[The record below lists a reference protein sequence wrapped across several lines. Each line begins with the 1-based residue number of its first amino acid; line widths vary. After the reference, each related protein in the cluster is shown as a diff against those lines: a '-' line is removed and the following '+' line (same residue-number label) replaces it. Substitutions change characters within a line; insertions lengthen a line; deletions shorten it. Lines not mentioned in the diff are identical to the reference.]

1 MGLMKVRS
9 SHNYRPGELLVRLSS
24 QQNSLQSDLLQEH
37 GLKLLDRFE
46 MSAAGPQSTQQ
57 QGDILHLKLPQGSS
71 LDEVRKA
78 LAKDPRVAYT
88 ATNDVL
94 QSFGQVQPDDL
105 STGLWGLPTIEAPQ
119 AWAITT
125 GDRETAPLVGVI
137 DSGIDYNHPE
147 LKANIWTNPN
157 EVANGLDDDGNG
169 VVDDLHGYDAAGR
182 DGDPMDD
189 GSHGTHVAG
198 TIAAGGNDGPGV
210 VGVAWQAQLM
220 PLKFLSGGFGD
231 IASAIAAIQ
240 YADSQGVRITSN
252 SWGGSNYNQ
261 ALKDVLAASP
271 ALHICAAGNSANDSD
286 TKPLY
291 PAAYDLDN
299 IVSVAATDSQDQLA
313 SFSNYGATS
322 VDLAAPGKTILSTVP
337 NGEYGIKSGTSMA
350 TPHVT
355 GVASLVAGR
364 FPDISNAELKDRL
377 MFSTDRLPQLE
388 GKVVSGGRLNAA
400 SALEN
405 DPVAPGRVVG
415 LAVKPD
421 ETSETSV
428 TVSWVAAGDDGQRG
442 KAAAY
447 ELRWAEFPLTDDNFE
462 QGIRVPVNVPEEAG
476 TAQQAQIELVPS
488 GRERRLHLALRAV
501 DNVGNR
507 GALSQLQTTVPA
519 AQVAFEDDGERGDQG
534 WQAEGDWAL
543 TAYPGRGLV
552 WSDSPS
558 GSYRRDLNDSLTSP
572 SFSLQGY
579 QNPELSFDVR
589 HDLEINF
596 DKVFLEVTNDG
607 ENWNQLDAFNLLAD
621 WSRKSYDLADYAD
634 QPEVQFRFRLKT
646 DGDVFKD
653 GVYLDNIV
661 VAES

>member
-1 MGLMKVRS
+1 MKVPYAK
-9 SHNYRPGELLVRLSS
+9 NYRPAELLVRLRSQQHELSS
-24 QQNSLQSDLLQEH
+24 QDLLQEH
-37 GLKLLDRFE
+37 GLKLIDRFE
-46 MSAAGPQSTQQ
+46 LKGDGLDAAEQE
-57 QGDILHLKLPQGSS
+57 GDILHLKLAAGQTV
-71 LDEVRKA
+71 EQMQKE
-78 LAKDPRVAYT
+78 LAQDPRVAYT
-88 ATNDVL
+88 ATNDIL
-94 QSFGQVQPDDL
+94 QSFGEVRPDDL
-105 STGLWGLPTIEAPQ
+105 SSGLWGLSAIQAPQ
-119 AWAITT
+119 AWSITT
-125 GDRETAPLVGVI
+125 GDRDSAPLVGVI

-157 EVANGLDDDGNG
+157 EVANGVDDDGNG
-169 VVDDLHGYDAAGR
+169 IVDDLHGYDAAGR

-189 GSHGTHVAG
+189 GSHGTHVGG
-198 TIAAGGNDGPGV
+198 TIAAAGNDGPGV

-271 ALHICAAGNSANDSD
+271 ALHICAAGNSGNDSD

-313 SFSNYGATS
+313 GFSNYGAAS
-322 VDLAAPGKTILSTVP
+322 VDLAAPGKTILSTIP

-364 FPDISNAELKDRL
+364 FPGLSNAQLKDRL
-377 MFSTDRLPQLE
+377 LFSSDRLPQLE
-388 GKVVSGGRLNAA
+388 GKLVSGGRLNAA
-400 SALEN
+400 RALEN
-405 DPVAPGRVVG
+405 DPVAPARVTELSV
-415 LAVKPD
+415 D
-421 ETSETSV
+421 EEATTDTSV
-428 TVSWVAAGDDGQRG
+428 TVRWTAPGDDGVNG
-442 KAAAY
+442 TAAAY
-447 ELRWAEFPLTDDNFE
+447 EMRWAEFPLDEENFE
-462 QGIRVPVNVPEEAG
+462 RGIQVAVAAPGEAG
-476 TAQQAQIELVPS
+476 AAQQAQIELVPS
-488 GRERRLHLALRAV
+488 GRERNLHIAVRAV

-507 GALSQLQTTVPA
+507 AALSSLQAAVPA
-519 AQVAFEDDGERGDQG
+519 AKVAFEDDGERGDQG

-543 TAYPGRGLV
+543 TPYPGRGLV
-552 WSDSPS
+552 WSDSPD
-558 GSYRRDLNDSLTSP
+558 GSYERDLNASLTSP
-572 SFSLQGY
+572 AFSLAGFEK
-579 QNPELSFDVR
+579 PELSFDVR

-596 DKVFLEVTNDG
+596 DKLFVEVSGDG
-607 ENWNQLDAFNLLAD
+607 ENWNELDKFNLLEN
-621 WSRKSYDLADYAD
+621 WSRKEYDLSDFAE
-634 QPEVQFRFRLKT
+634 QPEVRFRFRLKT

-661 VAES
+661 VSEKG